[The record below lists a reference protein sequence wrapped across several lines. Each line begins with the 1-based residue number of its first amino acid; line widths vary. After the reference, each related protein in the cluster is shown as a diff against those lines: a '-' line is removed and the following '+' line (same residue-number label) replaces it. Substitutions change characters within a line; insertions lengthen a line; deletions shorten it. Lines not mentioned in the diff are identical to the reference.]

1 MDFVVWLV
9 ACRPS
14 GRQIISEVQGWHRRT
29 FGYTIGAGLEMHRLR
44 DLYKAMRKVLPEQP
58 KRVRYGVRTQ
68 LLARAIARELGGD
81 GPDALNWRA
90 ALMTAF
96 CALLRGA
103 EFALQDGQEW
113 DPVNCLSRDDVKFYR
128 EGGVLH
134 ARIMMR
140 PAKSERHL
148 RGKTVPVVLAA
159 GGSLLD
165 PVKALWE
172 MCQRDPVPKAERAS
186 VPLFRWRSGSAFAV
200 RQVRNMVRHLM
211 QAVGEDGARFG
222 AHSLRIG
229 GATAALAAGVEP
241 SLIRLMGRWSSDVYM
256 IYCRMSRQSA
266 MRVGTVI
273 GSTTFEDLER
283 GGFTTE
289 ELEVLPF
296 EHADLDLDLADE
308 DEM

>member
-1 MDFVVWLV
+1 MATLRRQLLARAVRDGKAGATTTGVRWWLKYRLLGGVGDLAWLPEGGDPTLRERLQAEVELMDFVVWLV

-14 GRQIISEVQGWHRRT
+14 GRQISSESARKYVSEVQGWHRRT

-113 DPVNCLSRDDVKFYR
+113 EPVNCLSRDDVKFYR

-140 PAKSERHL
+140 PAKS
-148 RGKTVPVVLAA
+148 
-159 GGSLLD
+159 
-165 PVKALWE
+165 
-172 MCQRDPVPKAERAS
+172 
-186 VPLFRWRSGSAFAV
+186 
-200 RQVRNMVRHLM
+200 
-211 QAVGEDGARFG
+211 
-222 AHSLRIG
+222 
-229 GATAALAAGVEP
+229 
-241 SLIRLMGRWSSDVYM
+241 
-256 IYCRMSRQSA
+256 
-266 MRVGTVI
+266 
-273 GSTTFEDLER
+273 
-283 GGFTTE
+283 
-289 ELEVLPF
+289 
-296 EHADLDLDLADE
+296 
-308 DEM
+308 